1 MTRLYPRRRAA
12 SLVDFYKC
20 TCNNGA
26 MPTLK
31 ELRKA
36 AKLSG
41 EAVALRVGVTK
52 TTYYAWEW
60 GHVMPGGA
68 NLVKLESVLPGSIS
82 ALVNVN
88 TEAKSA

>member
-1 MTRLYPRRRAA
+1 
-12 SLVDFYKC
+12 
-20 TCNNGA
+20 

-41 EAVALRVGVTK
+41 EAVAQRVGVTK
-52 TTYYAWEW
+52 TTYYSWEW

-68 NLVKLESVLPGSIS
+68 NLIKLESVLPGSIN
-82 ALVNVN
+82 ALVKVKP
-88 TEAKSA
+88 EAQTA